1 MNKSLRKA
9 LSILLT
15 VLIIA
20 STVPFVFANE
30 YVGGIAGNNSGTD
43 TENLNTDGTNAG
55 GIVGSTDNDVTIEN
69 AYNSGSTSESIT
81 EPSSTVIDGKTF
93 YQLDSAD
100 DLYWFAEQV
109 NVYKDFDINA
119 VLTADIVI
127 NEDLMNKITIAE
139 DGTATVNEGETVS
152 SWTPVKYFINSDA
165 VGYEGIFDGA
175 NHTISGLYVNT
186 ADGYMGLFALAK
198 GATIKN
204 VGITDS
210 YFYGDD
216 NIASVV
222 AVARNTTISNCF
234 SSNCRIVNQNSRTGG
249 IAANLIDS
257 NISGCYNTSD
267 IKSLS
272 GTVGGIAGEISGT
285 TTVRDCFNTGD
296 IESKTTST
304 YHDIGGIV
312 GLINSSFA
320 FVENCCNIGNI
331 SSGATDGGIVGGSY
345 GTVVNCY
352 YNSEIFNGS
361 AVGDNSSS
369 VISSEGK
376 TVQQFVS
383 GEVAYTLG
391 SAWGQKIGTDPYPVL
406 GSTDTVYRI
415 ATYTKCDMSDA
426 PVCEYNNISGSDIN
440 NAPQHVL
447 TGEIICLGELC
458 EVCGKYYGEADES
471 KHSLSWKTAKEATC
485 AEPGLEICDCEVCG
499 NAPAMETV
507 LCNSAT
513 YPESEHNYPDRA
525 NEEYEFSY
533 PGATKLVITFSED
546 TETERNYD
554 FIYIYDSTGAEYG
567 KYSGTELAG
576 VQIELEG
583 SSFKIKL
590 TSDVSSN
597 RYGFSL
603 TSVYATAPTAEYQRE
618 TVVEHS
624 IQSVSAQPATC
635 TEIGWDAYEYCTA
648 CDYTTY
654 AEISALGHS
663 FLNYIKSEDAE
674 CEVNAKE
681 TASCDNGCGATDT
694 REIEASALEH
704 SFDFTLKSEEN
715 LTRPTQNTD
724 GNWNDGYYTYTC
736 LNGCGATDTE
746 TVKRADYTAFDKTQV
761 QFNDYVQNY
770 NLTNEAVN
778 AAMQKMMNF
787 VIENGEIEEDL
798 IETEQEL
805 IDKAVVLCEE
815 IFTEFDAGIADGTM
829 IKADY
834 TKIDTVIAEI
844 YTALETVT
852 ISEEM
857 QTEFADIK
865 AELEALKA
873 DVNTSEAEF
882 ENSGLL
888 TKAEAIAAAI
898 DNCANGNHVWGEYA
912 SNGDATCMADG
923 TKTAYCENVCGE
935 SDTVADVGSAF
946 GHTPSG
952 WWAKN
957 ETEHWR
963 HCVNDSCS
971 EEIEGTRAEHSYTWE
986 VTVEATATTEGE
998 KVGTC
1003 ECGATKTEAIP
1014 ATGEGSTPDEPT
1026 DTDCDHLCHCS
1037 NTFMHFIWKIFKF
1050 FFRLFNIQQYCDC
1063 SELHYDNPVFG

>member
-1 MNKSLRKA
+1 MNKSLKKA
-9 LSILLT
+9 LSLL
-15 VLIIA
+15 LSLLMIA
-20 STVPFVFANE
+20 STMLMAFANE
-30 YVGGIAGNNSGTD
+30 YVGGIAGSNSGID
-43 TENLNTDGTNAG
+43 TENPNTGGTDAG
-55 GIVGSTDNDVTIEN
+55 GIVGSTDDDVTIEN
-69 AYNSGSTSESIT
+69 AYNSGSISEGITS
-81 EPSSTVIDGKTF
+81 PSETIIDGKTF

-127 NEDLMNKITIAE
+127 NEDLMNKITVAE

-152 SWTPVKYFINSDA
+152 SWTPIKYFINSDA

-175 NHTISGLYVNT
+175 NHTISGLYINT
-186 ADGYMGLFALAK
+186 GDGYMGLFALAN

-210 YFYGDD
+210 YFYGDY

-234 SSNCRIVNQNSRTGG
+234 SANCLIVNQNSGAGG
-249 IAANLIDS
+249 IAADLINS
-257 NISGCYNTSD
+257 NISGCCNTSD

-272 GTVGGIAGEISGT
+272 GYSGGIAGEISGT

-296 IESKTTST
+296 IESKTTSS

-312 GLINSSFA
+312 GLINSGFA
-320 FVENCCNIGNI
+320 FVENCCSIGNI
-331 SSGATDGGIVGGSY
+331 SSDATNGGIVGGSY

-352 YNSEIFNGS
+352 YNSEIFSGS
-361 AVGDNSSS
+361 AVGDNSGS

-376 TVQQFVS
+376 TAQQFAS
-383 GEVAYTLG
+383 GEVSYALG
-391 SAWGQKIGTDPYPVL
+391 SAWGQKIGTEPYPVL
-406 GSTDTVYRI
+406 GSTDTVYRV
-415 ATYTKCDMSDA
+415 ATYTKCDMSDV

-447 TGEIICLGELC
+447 TGEIICMGELC

-471 KHSLSWKTAKEATC
+471 KHLLSWKTAKEATC
-485 AEPGLEICDCEVCG
+485 TEPGLEIYDCEVCG

-507 LCNSAT
+507 LCDSAA
-513 YPESEHNYPDRA
+513 YPESAHNYPDRA

-618 TVVEHS
+618 IVVEHS
-624 IQSVSAQPATC
+624 IQSVAAQPATC
-635 TEIGWDAYEYCTA
+635 TEIGWAAYEYCTV

-654 AEISALGHS
+654 LEISAIGHS
-663 FLNYIKSEDAE
+663 FTSYTKSEDAK
-674 CEVNAKE
+674 CGVNAKE

-694 REIEASALEH
+694 REIDGSALGH
-704 SFDFTLKSEEN
+704 SFDFTSKSEAN
-715 LTRPTQNTD
+715 LTRPTENAD
-724 GNWNDGYYTYTC
+724 GTWNDGYYTYTC

-746 TVKRADYTAFDKTQV
+746 TVKRADYTAFDEAQV

-770 NLTNEAVN
+770 NLTDEAVN

-787 VIENGEIEEDL
+787 TIENGEVEEDL
-798 IETEQEL
+798 IESEQVL
-805 IDKAVVLCEE
+805 IDKAVALCNE
-815 IFTEFDAGIADGTM
+815 IFAELEAGIADGTLV
-829 IKADY
+829 KADY
-834 TKIDTVIAEI
+834 TGIDTYFYLLENGKWNEDV
-844 YTALETVT
+844 TAKLTAIE
-852 ISEEM
+852 
-857 QTEFADIK
+857 
-865 AELEALKA
+865 EALAVLKS
-873 DVNTSEAEF
+873 NTETSQAQANVLRDDLHELYDWLHPCLSGEHRWGGY
-882 ENSGLL
+882 NS
-888 TKAEAIAAAI
+888 
-898 DNCANGNHVWGEYA
+898 NN
-912 SNGDATCMADG
+912 DATCTVDG
-923 TKTAYCENVCGE
+923 TKTANCIYCINT
-935 SDTVADVGSAF
+935 DTVADTGSVL
-946 GHTPSG
+946 GHMDANG
-952 WWAKN
+952 DGICDN
-957 ETEHWR
+957 
-963 HCVNDSCS
+963 
-971 EEIEGTRAEHSYTWE
+971 G
-986 VTVEATATTEGE
+986 G
-998 KVGTC
+998 
-1003 ECGATKTEAIP
+1003 EAIEAP
-1014 ATGEGSTPDEPT
+1014 DAPVGPDTPDEPT
-1026 DTDCDHLCHCS
+1026 DTDCDHLCH
-1037 NTFMHFIWKIFKF
+1037 NENAFVQFIWKIFNF

-1063 SELHYDNPVFG
+1063 GELHYDNPFLG